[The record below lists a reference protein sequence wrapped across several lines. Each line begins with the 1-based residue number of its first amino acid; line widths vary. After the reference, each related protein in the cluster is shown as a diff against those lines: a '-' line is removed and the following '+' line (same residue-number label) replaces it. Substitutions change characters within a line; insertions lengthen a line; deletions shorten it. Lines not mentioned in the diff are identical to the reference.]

1 MNQLEEFKALGLSD
15 DILTAI
21 AKKGFETPSAI
32 QSLTIPHL
40 LTTDKDIIAQ
50 AQTGTGK
57 TAAFGLPIIQMLTS
71 RRNIPQAIVL
81 VPTRELALQV
91 TQELISFNTH
101 DLSIAPIYGGASM
114 TEQLRRLKKGIDI
127 VVGTP
132 GRILDHIRR
141 GTLDLSAIA
150 YLVLDEADEML
161 NMGFIEDIE
170 EIMHAMT
177 GPKRVLLFSATMPD
191 RIAAL
196 ARNYMHDPDLLK
208 VESQH
213 VTTDLTNQIYF
224 EVREGDKFD
233 ALTRI
238 IDVEPEFYGIVFSR
252 TRTGADEIVAKL
264 LERGYAAEVLHGDIS
279 QTQREKILGKF
290 KKKQVN
296 ILVATDV
303 AARGIDVSNLTHVI
317 NYSLP
322 QDSDSYV
329 HRIGRTGRAGNQG
342 TAITFISPSEMRKF
356 GFLKRTIKAD
366 IKLEQ
371 LPTPADIIATK
382 RNKIKEDLDAIV
394 ESESYGEC
402 TGMAAELLENYP
414 PEVALSAL
422 LRLAFKN
429 ELSESSYPEIR
440 SIDVDRKG
448 KARIFLAFGARDG
461 YDTRK
466 TVRLLKQE
474 CGPSCGYRSRRGR
487 RRRGRSGPCPCDR
500 RRSNGFRD
508 SCSRTDVPSRKYRKT
523 ALRPAHPAED
533 NPTAAGSPTPDPDVK
548 PAGNP
553 KAGNPIAKTPPC
565 RRLSVRPTI
574 GTDIGNPSAAQK
586 RPARKPGRNPQRQSR
601 RAAKRPHRRKPL
613 RRELPNSPKTG
624 SKSGSASGNP
634 PATKKGRTGPR
645 SEKTEIKHQT
655 GSPAEAGR
663 SSAGDLAIV
672 KLKVAPSP

>member
-196 ARNYMHDPDLLK
+196 ARNYMHEPDLLK

-213 VTTDLTNQIYF
+213 VTTDLT
-224 EVREGDKFD
+224 
-233 ALTRI
+233 
-238 IDVEPEFYGIVFSR
+238 
-252 TRTGADEIVAKL
+252 
-264 LERGYAAEVLHGDIS
+264 
-279 QTQREKILGKF
+279 
-290 KKKQVN
+290 
-296 ILVATDV
+296 
-303 AARGIDVSNLTHVI
+303 SNLSSTA
-317 NYSLP
+317 SSSP
-322 QDSDSYV
+322 APE
-329 HRIGRTGRAGNQG
+329 RA
-342 TAITFISPSEMRKF
+342 
-356 GFLKRTIKAD
+356 RTISWPNSWNAAMRPKSF
-366 IKLEQ
+366 
-371 LPTPADIIATK
+371 TATF
-382 RNKIKEDLDAIV
+382 RR
-394 ESESYGEC
+394 
-402 TGMAAELLENYP
+402 P
-414 PEVALSAL
+414 SA
-422 LRLAFKN
+422 RRSWANSRKN
-429 ELSESSYPEIR
+429 R
-440 SIDVDRKG
+440 SISWWLRTW
-448 KARIFLAFGARDG
+448 RPGAS
-461 YDTRK
+461 T
-466 TVRLLKQE
+466 
-474 CGPSCGYRSRRGR
+474 
-487 RRRGRSGPCPCDR
+487 
-500 RRSNGFRD
+500 
-508 SCSRTDVPSRKYRKT
+508 
-523 ALRPAHPAED
+523 
-533 NPTAAGSPTPDPDVK
+533 
-548 PAGNP
+548 
-553 KAGNPIAKTPPC
+553 
-565 RRLSVRPTI
+565 
-574 GTDIGNPSAAQK
+574 
-586 RPARKPGRNPQRQSR
+586 
-601 RAAKRPHRRKPL
+601 
-613 RRELPNSPKTG
+613 
-624 SKSGSASGNP
+624 
-634 PATKKGRTGPR
+634 
-645 SEKTEIKHQT
+645 
-655 GSPAEAGR
+655 
-663 SSAGDLAIV
+663 
-672 KLKVAPSP
+672 

>member
-196 ARNYMHDPDLLK
+196 ARNYMHEPDLLK

-213 VTTDLTNQIYF
+213 VTTD
-224 EVREGDKFD
+224 
-233 ALTRI
+233 
-238 IDVEPEFYGIVFSR
+238 P
-252 TRTGADEIVAKL
+252 
-264 LERGYAAEVLHGDIS
+264 H
-279 QTQREKILGKF
+279 
-290 KKKQVN
+290 
-296 ILVATDV
+296 
-303 AARGIDVSNLTHVI
+303 H
-317 NYSLP
+317 
-322 QDSDSYV
+322 
-329 HRIGRTGRAGNQG
+329 
-342 TAITFISPSEMRKF
+342 
-356 GFLKRTIKAD
+356 
-366 IKLEQ
+366 
-371 LPTPADIIATK
+371 
-382 RNKIKEDLDAIV
+382 
-394 ESESYGEC
+394 
-402 TGMAAELLENYP
+402 
-414 PEVALSAL
+414 
-422 LRLAFKN
+422 
-429 ELSESSYPEIR
+429 
-440 SIDVDRKG
+440 
-448 KARIFLAFGARDG
+448 
-461 YDTRK
+461 
-466 TVRLLKQE
+466 
-474 CGPSCGYRSRRGR
+474 R
-487 RRRGRSGPCPCDR
+487 RR
-500 RRSNGFRD
+500 
-508 SCSRTDVPSRKYRKT
+508 T
-523 ALRPAHPAED
+523 
-533 NPTAAGSPTPDPDVK
+533 
-548 PAGNP
+548 
-553 KAGNPIAKTPPC
+553 
-565 RRLSVRPTI
+565 
-574 GTDIGNPSAAQK
+574 
-586 RPARKPGRNPQRQSR
+586 
-601 RAAKRPHRRKPL
+601 
-613 RRELPNSPKTG
+613 
-624 SKSGSASGNP
+624 
-634 PATKKGRTGPR
+634 
-645 SEKTEIKHQT
+645 
-655 GSPAEAGR
+655 
-663 SSAGDLAIV
+663 
-672 KLKVAPSP
+672 

>member
-196 ARNYMHDPDLLK
+196 ARNYMHEPDLLK

-224 EVREGDKFD
+224 EVREADKFD
-233 ALTRI
+233 AMTRI
-238 IDVEPEFYGIVFSR
+238 IDIEPDFYGIVFCR
-252 TRTGADEIVAKL
+252 TKIGVDEVATRL
-264 LERGYAAEVLHGDIS
+264 VAQGYSAEGLHGDVS
-279 QTQREKILGKF
+279 QAQREKILRKF
-290 KKKQVN
+290 RDRAVN

-303 AARGIDVSNLTHVI
+303 AARGIDVSNLSHVI

-322 QDSDSYV
+322 QDSESYV

-342 TAITFISPSEMRKF
+342 TAITFISGAELRRFNWMMRD
-356 GFLKRTIKAD
+356 IKAD
-366 IKLEQ
+366 IKRET
-371 LPTPADIIATK
+371 LPSPQDIVAMK
-382 RNKIKEDLDAIV
+382 RAKIKDDLQEIV
-394 ESESYGEC
+394 ANESYGDYADI
-402 TGMAAELLENYP
+402 AAELLESYAP
-414 PEVALSAL
+414 DVALGAL
-422 LRLAFKN
+422 LRLAFRS
-429 ELSESSYPEIR
+429 ELDQSNYPEIR
-440 SIDVDRKG
+440 SFSVDRKG
-448 KARIFLAFGARDG
+448 KARLFLALGGRDG
-461 YDTRK
+461 YTARRIVDMLKRKCGLRDKNIDDVRVFENYSLVSVPFSDAEAVVGQLNASGGRRRIAKIDGSDAENGGGKRRRPAAEERNGGEGGSGNESAGAFRPERRSRK
-466 TVRLLKQE
+466 TAGQPEGAEEFRPEK
-474 CGPSCGYRSRRGR
+474 RSRRKTAETAPGDAGEQPVTR
-487 RRRGRSGPCPCDR
+487 SRKKAENDWSAPPAGGNDGFDWEAFQRYDDAAAWEKPRRGGGTRSVRRSG
-500 RRSNGFRD
+500 
-508 SCSRTDVPSRKYRKT
+508 
-523 ALRPAHPAED
+523 RPV
-533 NPTAAGSPTPDPDVK
+533 TTGRQAA
-548 PAGNP
+548 P
-553 KAGNPIAKTPPC
+553 KRI
-565 RRLSVRPTI
+565 
-574 GTDIGNPSAAQK
+574 
-586 RPARKPGRNPQRQSR
+586 
-601 RAAKRPHRRKPL
+601 AAKGRK
-613 RRELPNSPKTG
+613 R
-624 SKSGSASGNP
+624 
-634 PATKKGRTGPR
+634 
-645 SEKTEIKHQT
+645 
-655 GSPAEAGR
+655 
-663 SSAGDLAIV
+663 
-672 KLKVAPSP
+672 